1 MELISK
7 SKRAKTLRS
16 GVAPIPNGPD
26 ASVRELL
33 NASQWWPSVVD
44 EFVKTAAQ
52 TRLKL
57 PQVKE
62 EYEILFS
69 PQFHVTK
76 DWLIGLSLKLPS
88 YRANLRK
95 ACMEK
100 LEKKAFEHVS
110 QTLEKGLQT
119 KTVAEA
125 TESGISELLEPLQLV
140 LDMYGNFG
148 YKAVP
153 EMKTA
158 LSDWYSGLQG
168 EFAVQAFRREISNVG
183 PDAAV
188 AWDDL
193 AKSWSKMQGAALP
206 NDLLSISMGK
216 LAYLFADLKSKVGRC

>member
-1 MELISK
+1 M
-7 SKRAKTLRS
+7 
-16 GVAPIPNGPD
+16 
-26 ASVRELL
+26 
-33 NASQWWPSVVD
+33 VD

-57 PQVKE
+57 PQVQE

-76 DWLIGLSLKLPS
+76 DWLKGLSLKLPS

-125 TESGISELLEPLQLV
+125 TESGISEVQLV

-148 YKAVP
+148 
-153 EMKTA
+153 
-158 LSDWYSGLQG
+158 S
-168 EFAVQAFRREISNVG
+168 F
-183 PDAAV
+183 
-188 AWDDL
+188 
-193 AKSWSKMQGAALP
+193 
-206 NDLLSISMGK
+206 
-216 LAYLFADLKSKVGRC
+216 